1 MSFAQVCTRSVVGL
15 HAPKVMVEV
24 HLSQGLPA
32 LTIVGL
38 PEAAVRE
45 SKDRVRSAIINANFQ
60 FPNRRLTINLAP
72 ADLPKDGARLDLPI
86 ALGILAASGQIEAGW
101 LAGYEFI
108 GELALN
114 GDLRPVSGSLAVA
127 RAIKSEANKAQQVA
141 RNKQAA
147 NSVKTKSNHPQQ
159 STMSSQQQQINQAS
173 SSIAANTS
181 SSNTTSIK
189 LIVPAN
195 NGAEASRVAG
205 VTVYAAS
212 TLQVVCEHLRA
223 ENCMSYQAN
232 GDVNT
237 EGQLSP
243 VISKAPIVT
252 ASYKVDL
259 ADVKG
264 QHHARR
270 ALEIAAAGGHSLLLT
285 GPPGS
290 GKTLMAA
297 RLPTILPDL
306 NDEEA
311 LEVASTYSVTDT
323 EYQYGTRPFREIHHT
338 ISAVALVGGGS
349 RPKPGEITLANK
361 GVLFLDE
368 MPEFDRKVL
377 EVLRQP
383 LESKQITISRA
394 NQQATFPANFQLVA
408 AMNPC
413 PCGYY
418 GDPSGRCHCRPE
430 QIQRYQDKI
439 SGPLLDRI
447 DLHVNV
453 PALPISDLQNS
464 SMGEASKQ
472 VRQRVTTAYQRQQDR
487 QSKPNSELTP
497 GEIDEHI
504 VLGDNEKNLLAMA
517 QSKLNLSA
525 RGYHRL
531 LRVARTI
538 ADLAGSPNIESAHLS
553 EALSYR
559 AASA

>member
-1 MSFAQVCTRSVVGL
+1 MSFAQVHTRSVVGL

-45 SKDRVRSAIINANFQ
+45 SKDRVRSALINSNFQ

-72 ADLPKDGARLDLPI
+72 ADLPKEGARLDLPI
-86 ALGILAASGQIEAGW
+86 AMGILAASGQIEPEW
-101 LAGYEFI
+101 LEGYEFI

-114 GDLRPVSGSLAVA
+114 GDLRSIAGGLAVA
-127 RAIKSEANKAQQVA
+127 RAIKSDSNELQ
-141 RNKQAA
+141 KQS
-147 NSVKTKSNHPQQ
+147 NSLSENEHKTR
-159 STMSSQQQQINQAS
+159 
-173 SSIAANTS
+173 
-181 SSNTTSIK
+181 K
-189 LIVPAN
+189 LMVPAG
-195 NGAEASRVAG
+195 NGVESSRVKG
-205 VTVYAAS
+205 IEVYAANN
-212 TLQVVCEHLRA
+212 LIEVCEHLQVESR
-223 ENCMSYQAN
+223 
-232 GDVNT
+232 
-237 EGQLSP
+237 LSSQ
-243 VISKAPIVT
+243 SKATSSADTHQGLLKAVKSKLPVVN

-270 ALEIAAAGGHSLLLT
+270 ALEIAAAGGHSLLFT

-311 LEVASTYSVTDT
+311 LEVASTYSVANT

-413 PCGYY
+413 PCGYH
-418 GDPSGRCHCRPE
+418 GDPSNRCHCRPE

-447 DLHVNV
+447 DLQGSV
-453 PALPISDLQNS
+453 PALPISDLQNNQP
-464 SMGEASKQ
+464 GERSKA
-472 VRQRVTTAYQRQQDR
+472 VRARVTEAYHSQQARQG
-487 QSKPNSELTP
+487 KPNCELSPSEL
-497 GEIDEHI
+497 DEHI
-504 VLGDNEKNLLAMA
+504 RLGEGEKQLLAMA
-517 QSKLNLSA
+517 QIKLNLSA

-538 ADLAGSPNIESAHLS
+538 ADLAGSGDIKTPHLS

-559 AASA
+559 GG